1 MRRLGAQ
8 YTAGA
13 VCRAPCY
20 PWIMRYLGAVIRPPS
35 EADSLIIQVT
45 YGCSHGECDFC
56 GTYADKPFRVRPY
69 AEVVQ
74 DITGLPAEVKQSV
87 RRVFL
92 ADGDAVILPQRRLI
106 EILELLDTEFPL
118 LERVSAYA
126 TAQAL
131 LRKEV
136 DQLRALR
143 DRGLTLLF
151 LGLESGDDAT
161 LASIHKGV
169 TVAEQIEAC
178 RRAHKAGIGLSVTTI
193 LGLAGTDDPDAEVL
207 SPASERH
214 ARATGAALSAIQP
227 EFIGV
232 LSLMVTPGTP
242 MGERVA
248 RGEFLVASPLAML
261 RELRELIA
269 AIAVPD
275 ALFRSNHASNYLPVG
290 GRLPQDKAR
299 MLAALDAVLTAPAG
313 ARLRPESWRAL

>member
-1 MRRLGAQ
+1 
-8 YTAGA
+8 
-13 VCRAPCY
+13 
-20 PWIMRYLGAVIRPPS
+20 MRYLGAVIRPPS

-45 YGCSHGECDFC
+45 YGCSHGDCDFC
-56 GTYADKPFRVRPY
+56 GTYAEKPFRVRPF

-74 DITGLPAEVKQSV
+74 DITGLPAEVKRSV

-92 ADGDAVILPQRRLI
+92 ADGDAVILPQRRLL
-106 EILELLDTEFPL
+106 EILELLNTEFPR

-143 DRGLTLLF
+143 ERGLTLLF

-161 LASIHKGV
+161 LAAIHKGV
-169 TVAEQIEAC
+169 TVAEQVEAC
-178 RRAHKAGIGLSVTTI
+178 RRAHEAGIGLSLTTI
-193 LGLAGTDDPDAEVL
+193 LGLAGADDPDAEVL

-214 ARATGAALSAIQP
+214 ARATGAALSSIQP

-242 MGERVA
+242 MAERVA
-248 RGEFLVASPLAML
+248 RGEFVVAGPFAML

-269 AIAVPD
+269 AIDVPD

>member
-1 MRRLGAQ
+1 
-8 YTAGA
+8 
-13 VCRAPCY
+13 
-20 PWIMRYLGAVIRPPS
+20 MRYYGAVIRPPS

-45 YGCSHGECDFC
+45 YGCSHGDCDFC
-56 GTYADKPFRVRPY
+56 GTYAEKPFRVRPF
-69 AEVVQ
+69 AEVARDVA
-74 DITGLPAEVKQSV
+74 GLPAELKRSV

-92 ADGDAVILPQRRLI
+92 ADGDAVILPQRRL
-106 EILELLDTEFPL
+106 LELLELLNAEFPR

-131 LRKEV
+131 LRKDV
-136 DQLRALR
+136 DQLQVLR
-143 DRGLTLLF
+143 GKGLTLLF

-169 TVAEQIEAC
+169 TVAEQVEAC
-178 RRAHKAGIGLSVTTI
+178 RRAREAGIALSITTI
-193 LGLAGTDDPDAEVL
+193 LGLASADDPDTEVL

-214 ARATGAALSAIQP
+214 ARATGAALSAIAP

-242 MGERVA
+242 MAERVA
-248 RGEFLVASPLAML
+248 SGEFIVASPLAML
-261 RELRELIA
+261 RELRELVA
-269 AIAVPD
+269 AIDVPSS
-275 ALFRSNHASNYLPVG
+275 LFRSNHASNYLPVG

-299 MLAALDAVLTAPAG
+299 MLAVLDAVLTAPAG